1 MPFQVLQSCIN
12 IFYQKKDNS
21 LQLVQD
27 YRTLNDQKQILTSSD
42 LQAYFVTLKY

>member
-1 MPFQVLQSCIN
+1 MPFQVLHSCIN

-27 YRTLNDQKQILTSSD
+27 YRTLNTQKQIPTSSN
-42 LQAYFVTLKY
+42 LQAYFVTLRY